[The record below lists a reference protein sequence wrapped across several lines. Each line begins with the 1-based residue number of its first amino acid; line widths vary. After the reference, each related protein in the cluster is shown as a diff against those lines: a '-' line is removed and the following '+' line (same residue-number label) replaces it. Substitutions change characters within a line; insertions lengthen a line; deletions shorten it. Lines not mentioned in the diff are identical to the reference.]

1 MIVAA
6 ALSSPTILDSAMP
19 PRVIANALMSIMAT
33 ALLFCCIRE
42 DGRAM
47 REEET
52 YTLGQSHSFG
62 QKYFTPFASRVQT
75 KDHERPSRRK
85 GVVAFEK
92 RPRRVVSR
100 RSTARVK
107 QSGRRGHKMRSFLEF
122 PPPGNLSDQCDDERR
137 TDRVRDRRKI
147 RPKAPPGAHAGLGTV
162 RHDDDDERRLFF
174 AMRDKAL
181 VSKVWGKTRVN

>member
-6 ALSSPTILDSAMP
+6 APSSPTILDSAMA
-19 PRVIANALMSIMAT
+19 PRVIANVLMSIMAT

-122 PPPGNLSDQCDDERR
+122 PPPGNLSDHATTKDAPTAFAIAVKYVQKHHPEHMQAWVQFDMTTTTKDD
-137 TDRVRDRRKI
+137 
-147 RPKAPPGAHAGLGTV
+147 
-162 RHDDDDERRLFF
+162 FF
-174 AMRDKAL
+174 LR
-181 VSKVWGKTRVN
+181 